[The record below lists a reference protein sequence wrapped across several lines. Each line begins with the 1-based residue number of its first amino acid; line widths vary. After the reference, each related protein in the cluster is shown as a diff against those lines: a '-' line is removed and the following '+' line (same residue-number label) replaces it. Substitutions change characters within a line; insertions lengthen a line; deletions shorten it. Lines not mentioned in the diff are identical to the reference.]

1 MAMGFRFICP
11 STGHKIEAAGQV
23 DDEDLMLRT
32 ENITTQ
38 CSFCGGSHEWV
49 FVAGTRANGRPK
61 ASHAIGCLPIREM
74 RPNAE

>member
-1 MAMGFRFICP
+1 MPMGFRFICP

-38 CSFCGGSHEWV
+38 CAFCGGSHEWM
-49 FVAGTRANGRPK
+49 FVAGTKANGEVLARKRP
-61 ASHAIGCLPIREM
+61 S
-74 RPNAE
+74 